1 MRAADLLEQNPAL
14 RNYDLVLVDE
24 FQDTS
29 RSRARMVRAL
39 CARPETYLLAVGD
52 DWQAIN
58 RFAGADLSAMAQFDQ
73 FFGPTTTLKLATTFR
88 NTQRIADVAGRFIS
102 RNPASCQNG

>member
-1 MRAADLLEQNPAL
+1 MPPLLDRVRHGAPIETEDWRAVDL
-14 RNYDLVLVDE
+14 RGVDLGGGL
-24 FQDTS
+24 FLGT
-29 RSRARMVRAL
+29 
-39 CARPETYLLAVGD
+39 
-52 DWQAIN
+52 